1 MSHSSLGWFNLIIW
15 QFNNKFE
22 TRVLPSEMNKS
33 IHLKLVVVLYLLTIL
48 FNNEV
53 LFKKM

>member
-33 IHLKLVVVLYLLTIL
+33 IHLKLVVVLYLLTIF